1 MFVQTQTLTV
11 FFRSLLDIQQVHT
24 TEQMKKVLKRKNYD
38 VHSITTHALLPSGES
53 AYNGNIATWVMQS
66 AMGGKE
72 LVVALYQVD
81 YTLELVKESKQLNV
95 NLLAQTQTNLI
106 AALGRKSGRE
116 KPKLR
121 PQWYALD
128 DRGCP
133 YLLEAIGYVQCT
145 VKEMIDCL
153 DHTLCVCQV
162 DKQVMLH
169 PDGIV
174 MTNDFL
180 REKGLVR
187 G

>member
-1 MFVQTQTLTV
+1 
-11 FFRSLLDIQQVHT
+11 
-24 TEQMKKVLKRKNYD
+24 MKKVLKRKNYD
-38 VHSITTHALLPSGES
+38 VHSITTNAALPSGEM

-72 LVVALYQVD
+72 LVIALYQVD
-81 YTLELVKESKQLNV
+81 YTLELVKMSKQLNV
-95 NLLAQTQTNLI
+95 NLLAETQTNLI

-121 PQWYALD
+121 SQWYALD

-133 YLLEAIGYVQCT
+133 YLLDAVGYIQCT
-145 VKEMIDCL
+145 VKEMIDGL
-153 DHTLCVCQV
+153 DHTLCICQV
-162 DKQVMLH
+162 EKQVLLH
-169 PDGIV
+169 AEANV